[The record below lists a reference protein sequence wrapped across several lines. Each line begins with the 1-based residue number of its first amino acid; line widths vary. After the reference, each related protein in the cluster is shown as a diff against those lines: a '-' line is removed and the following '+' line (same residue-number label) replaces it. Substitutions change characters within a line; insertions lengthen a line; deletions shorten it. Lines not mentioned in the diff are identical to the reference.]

1 MNIDLDEQ
9 TLEKLQAIAAI
20 KSTSIDALL
29 RDYADEQEN
38 YWRER
43 KEDMERLDAMKQGDF
58 ISQEDMFT
66 KIDELAKQAENKA

>member
-66 KIDELAKQAENKA
+66 KIDELAKQAENTA